1 MIIMILLNNHLGGFI
16 MKKFSFVILFLIISS
31 ILYATPK
38 AYLFNEKVNFISSK
52 KIEISG
58 DMMFT
63 NLLTKNQCMARFHND
78 IIEANIYFEYVV
90 DGGNFKEVFVSK
102 QFPTYYKYQYLYSN
116 GISSNTPINTNT
128 PGGPGDYIYSVTDTN
143 RGSYLLEEPY
153 YNEDCQ
159 YVTSYDD
166 GKIFHFH
173 KIFNIPDASP
183 APNSQ
188 YRLFIELEDMMSSN
202 NNGTVIYFVRDF
214 YGPYNVPT
222 QYTASGIATYNSSK
236 STIHIPFLDMSNI
249 SKNTVKTSTTAWLDL
264 KVESRN
270 SALAFI
276 LDTKK
281 NKGGFG
287 INQNISISDNSL
299 LAKINTQTLI
309 LTIPQFTLDDK
320 NFYWLKLK
328 FTGSTGSEI
337 AFNLDSYGKVKQDY
351 SGAVAL
357 PCENDAVFVRSLYQS
372 ILGRD
377 LEISTQAGHGGS
389 HLESLRNGASRKDL
403 IKAFFRSREYTNYN
417 KTDAEFIRDAY
428 QAVLSREP
436 SDSEKN
442 LTVNDRMTFLDN
454 LFSSTEY
461 INLIASCED
470 NSTNTQY
477 KILQLNS
484 ASNYSYSFVN
494 DNMTSRPNF
503 DANYDLMLEP
513 WCVSKVPMCG
523 NFAKTNAT
531 SLSDLIKVPS
541 SGYLSDSS
549 GFGDCT
555 EIEPNTVYVNK
566 NRDNSYTAFIVT
578 SHAKPSD
585 CQHTVTI
592 QYKNIEF

>member
-1 MIIMILLNNHLGGFI
+1 
-16 MKKFSFVILFLIISS
+16 MKKICFMMLFLIVSS

-63 NLLTKNQCMARFHND
+63 NLLTKNQCTAKYKND

-90 DGGNFKEVFVSK
+90 NGGKFKEVFVSK
-102 QFPTYYKYQYLYSN
+102 QFPIYYKYQYLYSN
-116 GISSNTPINTNT
+116 GVSSNTPINTNVS
-128 PGGPGDYIYSVTDTN
+128 GGPGDYIYSVTDIN
-143 RGSYLLEEPY
+143 RGSYLLEDPY
-153 YNEDCQ
+153 YNENCQ

-173 KIFNIPDASP
+173 KIFNIPDVYP

-188 YRLFIELEDMMSSN
+188 YRLFIELEDMMSSLD
-202 NNGTVIYFVRDF
+202 NGAVSYFVRDF
-214 YGPYNVPT
+214 YGPNNVPA

-236 STIHIPFLDMSNI
+236 GLIHIPFLDMSNL
-249 SKNTVKTSTTAWLDL
+249 SKNTVKASTTAWLDL

-276 LDTKK
+276 FDTQK

-299 LAKINTQTLI
+299 LAKINTQTFI
-309 LTIPQFTLDDK
+309 LNIPQFTLDDE

-328 FTGSTGSEI
+328 YTGSNGSEI

-377 LEISTQAGHGGS
+377 ILVSTQTGHGGS
-389 HLESLRNGASRKDL
+389 HLESLKNGASRKDL
-403 IKAFFRSREYTNYN
+403 IKAFFRSQEYTNYN
-417 KTDAEFIRDAY
+417 KTDSEFIRDAY

-436 SDSEKN
+436 SVSEKN
-442 LTVNDRMTFLDN
+442 ATVNDRMTFLDN
-454 LFSSTEY
+454 LFASTEY
-461 INLIASCED
+461 TNLIASCED
-470 NSTNTQY
+470 NSTNKQY
-477 KILQLNS
+477 KTLQLNS
-484 ASNYSYSFVN
+484 ASNFSYSFVN

-513 WCVSKVPMCG
+513 WCVTKVPMCG

-531 SLSDLIKVPS
+531 SLSALTQIPTT
-541 SGYLSDSS
+541 GYLSDSS

-555 EIEPNTVYVNK
+555 EIETNTVYVNK
-566 NRDNSYTAFIVT
+566 NRDNSYTAFIIT
-578 SHAKPSD
+578 SHSKPSK
-585 CQHTVTI
+585 CQHSITM
-592 QYKNIEF
+592 QYDDIEF